1 MTATADRTAGVTAS
15 PASAKVVRSQR
26 VRNRNGW
33 AHGLLI
39 IATLTMIFP
48 FYFTF
53 VLASRT
59 NADFYASP
67 PKLLPG
73 TQFLSNVR
81 QVLSSIDFFGSM
93 LNTVI
98 VAVSVT
104 VLVLLFDSL
113 AAFAFAKYD
122 FPAKR
127 ALFGLL
133 LLFFMLPAQLSAV
146 PQFITMIHIGWAGTL
161 KALIVPAAANAF
173 GIFWMRQYISGAVPD
188 ELLDAATIDGCGFFR
203 QYAYVALPIIKP
215 GLGFLGIYTFVGAW
229 NDFVWP
235 LIVLTNPGH
244 LTLQVALAQLN
255 NVHGNDHNIV
265 MAGSF
270 LAIVPLLIAFLVFAR
285 QFVADAVAGAV
296 RG

>member
-1 MTATADRTAGVTAS
+1 MTATADRTAGVTPL

-203 QYAYVALPIIKP
+203 QYAYVALPIIRP